1 MSEIYYSQLDENLQR
16 ELDARAGAGKINRN
30 TSALNFMLGKI
41 ANVEITAYS
50 SSAYTTPIGEKLGGS
65 ETRYNQFLP
74 GGFLKERSI
83 STINN
88 QIDFTHPLY
97 VAKTMG
103 SFNDTSKRIPPI
115 ITSADINIGDHSHGF
130 LNKASVNITIPNP
143 GRDLEYFESTWMRP
157 GRSARIKFRYPDSAL
172 AAGESYLTDN
182 ILPTYKKIQERYPKL
197 TQQDFEEF
205 KRINQVVFDGLI
217 VSFTLDYQQ
226 DGSVQVSLQLT
237 GTTNILPDMSLLIDT
252 DKTPSNQIP
261 TNKPGVS
268 DVIVNINPE
277 DTTNGTSVNESAENT
292 DQPPNYVF
300 NQLEQLVDTAVL
312 GQSLSTSEEIR
323 SKGKQQ
329 IQDLAEGDETIT
341 DQWALYGKPYAIG
354 SAEYSR
360 YVTLGYLVRF
370 IDENVLSKLDTVA
383 TIICDSS
390 ITTGVYYEKLVSAN
404 PSRTLLMKYPRTFYG
419 SEFDI
424 EGTVVQNEGIYYYD
438 TIREQ
443 AVSFLD
449 TANRVSYPTKI
460 FINLETIEEITDSL
474 LKNNNNKF
482 NVNNFFQAIS
492 SIIKLDTG
500 DAVNLKL
507 ITPPDGSQS
516 LLFYDAN
523 KVLNEKT
530 AADVKPYSIP
540 MFANDPRGTIVRDF
554 KFSTK
559 LPDSVK
565 TLSYVLNQA
574 PDKISEQDIAP
585 YMNFMYLSNSITRT
599 TDDLGNITNTINP
612 DAENIAQTLANKYE
626 DTYIKY
632 QNQLQ
637 DAKVDF
643 SKNPTSNDKQAALR
657 NALRK
662 YIQYPT
668 DKIQQSN
675 KLAAPIFPFDV
686 SFTIDGINGFRYGDV
701 LQFEGLPIR
710 YRINTVFSVINVT
723 HTIGSNGIW
732 TTNVRCIMRPKIGK
746 Q

>member
-1 MSEIYYSQLDENLQR
+1 MSDIFYSQIDENLEQ
-16 ELDARAGAGKINRN
+16 ELNARAGVGKINRN
-30 TSALNFMLGKI
+30 TTALNFMLGKI

-50 SSAYTTPIGEKLGGS
+50 SSAYTTPVGEKLGGS

-83 STINN
+83 ETINN
-88 QIDFTHPLY
+88 QIDFTQPGY
-97 VAKTMG
+97 VAKTSD

-115 ITSADINIGDHSHGF
+115 ITSADINIGDHSMGL

-143 GRDLEYFESTWMRP
+143 GRDLEYFESIWMRP
-157 GRSARIKFRYPDSAL
+157 GRYARIKFRHPDSAL
-172 AAGESYLTDN
+172 AAGESYLTDKV
-182 ILPTYKKIQERYPKL
+182 LPTYEKIQERYPKI
-197 TQQDFEEF
+197 TQQDFAEF

-237 GTTNILPDMSLLIDT
+237 GTSNIYTDVSLLIDT

-292 DQPPNYVF
+292 DQPPNYIF

-312 GQSLSTSEEIR
+312 GQSLSTRDEIR
-323 SKGKQQ
+323 LQGKQQ
-329 IQDLAEGDETIT
+329 IQNLAETDETIT
-341 DQWALYGKPYAIG
+341 DQWALYGKPYATG

-360 YVTLGYLVRF
+360 YITLGYLVRF
-370 IDENVLSKLDTVA
+370 IDENVLSKLDTGA

-643 SKNPTSNDKQAALR
+643 SKNPTSTDKKAALR

>member
-16 ELDARAGAGKINRN
+16 ELDARATTGKINRSTN
-30 TSALNFMLGKI
+30 ALNFMLGKI

-50 SSAYTTPIGEKLGGS
+50 SSAYTTQFGETLGGS

-74 GGFLKERSI
+74 GGFLKARSV

-88 QIDFTHPLY
+88 QIDFTQHGY
-97 VAKTMG
+97 VATKTG
-103 SFNDTSKRIPPI
+103 SFDDTSRRIPPI

-130 LNKASVNITIPNP
+130 LNKASVNIIIPNP

-157 GRSARIKFRYPDSAL
+157 GRYARIKFRHPDSAL

-182 ILPTYKKIQERYPKL
+182 ILPTYEKIKKRYPKL
-197 TQQDFEEF
+197 TQQDFDEF

-237 GTTNILPDMSLLIDT
+237 GTTNILPDISLLIDT

-261 TNKPGVS
+261 TNKPVVS
-268 DVIVNINPE
+268 DVTVNINPE
-277 DTTNGTSVNESAENT
+277 DTTNGTSVNESTESA
-292 DQPPNYVF
+292 DKPPNYIF
-300 NQLEQLVDTAVL
+300 DQLEQLVDTAVL
-312 GQSLSTSEEIR
+312 GQSLSTIENVR
-323 SKGKQQ
+323 LQGKQQ
-329 IQDLAEGDETIT
+329 IKNLAEGDATIT
-341 DQWALYGKPYAIG
+341 DQWALYGKPYATG

-360 YVTLGYLVRF
+360 YVTLGYLIRF
-370 IDENVLSKLDTVA
+370 IDENVLSKLDTGT

-404 PSRTLLMKYPRTFYG
+404 PAQTLLIKYPRTFYG
-419 SEFDI
+419 SEFELD
-424 EGTVVQNEGIYYYD
+424 GTTIQNVGIYYYD
-438 TIREQ
+438 SIREQ
-443 AVSFLD
+443 QISFLD
-449 TANRVSYPTKI
+449 AAEQVSYPTKV
-460 FINLETIEEITDSL
+460 FINLETIKSITDSL
-474 LKNNNNKF
+474 LKNSNNTF

-492 SIIKLDTG
+492 RIIKSDTG

-507 ITPPDGSQS
+507 ITPPDGSQA

-523 KVLNEKT
+523 KVLNQKT
-530 AADVKPYSIP
+530 AADVKPYPIP

-565 TLSYVLNQA
+565 TLSYVLNQD

-585 YMNFMYLSNSITRT
+585 YMNFMYLSNSVVRT
-599 TDDLGNITNTINP
+599 TDEFRNITDTINP
-612 DAENIAQTLANKYE
+612 DASNTAQTLANKYR
-626 DTYIKY
+626 DTYLKY
-632 QNQLQ
+632 QKQLQ
-637 DAKVDF
+637 DAKEDF
-643 SKNPTSNDKQAALR
+643 AKNPTSTDKQAALR

-662 YIQYPT
+662 YIQYPS

-701 LQFEGLPIR
+701 LQFEVLPIR

-723 HTIGSNGIW
+723 HTIGSDGVW
-732 TTNVRCIMRPKIGK
+732 TTVVRCIMRPKIGK